1 MTLEEFDRLPMT
13 EKVHKT
19 FELGDDLG
27 KRDYLYYQ
35 IRLYLI
41 DDFYVEIWYH
51 PNLTR
56 IDRVEIIEYDEVFSL
71 YYEQIDI
78 SDALKVL

>member
-27 KRDYLYYQ
+27 RRNYLYYQ
-35 IRLYLI
+35 VRLYMI

-51 PNLTR
+51 PNLTK
-56 IDRVEIIEYDEVFSL
+56 IERVEIISSEDVFAH

-78 SDALKVL
+78 SDALSVI